1 MMSAYFAFFHHIAAF
16 ALVTA
21 LALEL
26 VLLNGELNV
35 LRAKQLMRV
44 DLIYG
49 TAAGLVL
56 FIGLLRVFYVEKG
69 SYYYFHNVYFHLK
82 LGVFLLVGLPSIIP
96 TIEFL
101 SWRKVV
107 ARGELP
113 VIAPEKMKLIKR
125 IIHLEL
131 LGIVVILF
139 CAAQMA
145 KGAGV
150 IG

>member
-1 MMSAYFAFFHHIAAF
+1 MSAYFAFFHHIAAF
-16 ALVTA
+16 ALMTA

-26 VLLNGELNV
+26 VLLNGELSV

-56 FIGLLRVFYVEKG
+56 LIGLLRVFYFEKG
-69 SYYYFHNVYFHLK
+69 SFYYFHNFYFHLK

-96 TIEFL
+96 TMEFL
-101 SWRKVV
+101 SWRKI
-107 ARGELP
+107 AAKGELP
-113 VIAPEKMKLIKR
+113 VIAPKKLKLIKL

>member
-16 ALVTA
+16 ALMTA

-26 VLLNGELNV
+26 VLLNGELSV

-56 FIGLLRVFYVEKG
+56 LIGLLRVFYFEKG
-69 SYYYFHNVYFHLK
+69 SFYYFHNFYFHLK

-96 TIEFL
+96 TMEFL
-101 SWRKVV
+101 SWRKI
-107 ARGELP
+107 AAKGELP
-113 VIAPEKMKLIKR
+113 VIAPKKLKLIKL